1 MNQESVTN
9 FESFLAGRLAFTKF
23 ITNCLAY
30 RTILERLYER
40 EYEEVILGA
49 FAWEC
54 SPEGF
59 YYWKALSDGWM
70 EYTRT
75 LN

>member
-1 MNQESVTN
+1 
-9 FESFLAGRLAFTKF
+9 
-23 ITNCLAY
+23 
-30 RTILERLYER
+30 LERLYER
-40 EYEEVILGA
+40 EYEEVIIGA